1 MSGLQ
6 IDSLIRRWIFPMV
19 RIDREFVIP
28 MGDGAIDRLRNDG
41 SYDPLF
47 IPFLK
52 RFLDALADPAWAP
65 GSYFPA
71 GWYRALR
78 ASGLEPLQAEATQES
93 LEPFYGDE
101 LHVNR
106 HGGWRLGNRP
116 VQGRVL
122 QFFLRNLFFD
132 EDLGLYYVRYQ
143 VERLFDRRYLHHE
156 SPPYR
161 VVAVE
166 LGRRGAGLV
175 LNDGTREPLVPES
188 LWLDAAEELHC
199 PVKSQHLPA
208 RFAGAPRW
216 ELLKD
221 LQERDGR
228 LTVQIAGRTI
238 ELPQR
243 S

>member
-1 MSGLQ
+1 MNSLQ

-28 MGDGAIDRLRNDG
+28 IGDGAIGRLRNDG
-41 SYDPLF
+41 GYDPLF

-52 RFLDALADPAWAP
+52 RFLDTLADPAWAP

-78 ASGLEPLQAEATQES
+78 ESGLEPLQVEATQE
-93 LEPFYGDE
+93 LLAPFYGGE

-106 HGGWRLGNRP
+106 HGGWRLDSRP

-132 EDLGLYYVRYQ
+132 EHLGLYYVRYR
-143 VERLFDRRYLHHE
+143 VERLFERRYLHHE

-166 LGRRGAGLV
+166 LDRHGAGLV
-175 LNDGTREPLVPES
+175 LNDGTREPLEPES
-188 LWLDAAEELHC
+188 LWLDSAEELHC
-199 PVKSQHLPA
+199 PVKPQRLPA
-208 RFAGAPRW
+208 RFASAPRW
-216 ELLKD
+216 ELLKG
-221 LQERDGR
+221 LEERDGCLR
-228 LTVQIAGRTI
+228 VRIAGRNI

-243 S
+243 A